1 MKGKTAAFIGRLG
14 TATQVEAA
22 RWVTDAGGK
31 VRRGLGRTT
40 DLAVIGHGAHTLLEA
55 GRLQARVVRAQ
66 KLRIDVVSENAF
78 LRRLGRMESQAS
90 AARSI
95 SAPQIQA
102 KSGLAADAL
111 KLLALFDV
119 VETGKDGMFGF
130 RDLVAAREV
139 AGLLASGAGLAEV
152 IASVYALGP
161 GADDGNRLSQV
172 KLVRAEDGIVIR
184 MGQGTADL
192 DGQMLLA
199 LPATGD
205 PSADDLFEGALS
217 AEEDGHL
224 DLAAG
229 LYERCLGVD
238 RRDPS
243 IAFNLANVLRDLG
256 ETRQARLHYQIA
268 LDIDRRFVDARFNLA
283 HLDENAGNL
292 DAATTQ
298 LRAAIDLDPTYADA
312 LFNLAGIYYRQGAL
326 AGAAK
331 CWEQYLEIDD
341 QGEWAAK
348 ARQALDLVR
357 QQLG

>member
-1 MKGKTAAFIGRLG
+1 MKGKTAVFIGRFG
-14 TATQVEAA
+14 AATQVEAA
-22 RWVTDAGGK
+22 RWVKDAGGK
-31 VRRGLGRTT
+31 VRRGLSRTT
-40 DLAVIGHGAHTLLEA
+40 DLAVIGRGAHTLLEA
-55 GRLQARVVRAQ
+55 GRLQARVAGAE
-66 KLRIDVVSENAF
+66 KLHIDVISENAF
-78 LRRLGRMESQAS
+78 LRRLGRMQDQPPAE
-90 AARSI
+90 RSI
-95 SAPQIQA
+95 SAQQIQA
-102 KSGLAADAL
+102 KSGLSADAA

-119 VETGKDGMFGF
+119 VEHGRDGMFGF

-229 LYERCLGVD
+229 LYARCLGAD

-256 ETRQARLHYQIA
+256 EMGQARLHYQIA

-283 HLDENAGNL
+283 HLNENAGNL

-298 LRAAIDLDPTYADA
+298 LRAAIDSDPTYADA
-312 LFNLAGIYYRQGAL
+312 MFNLAGIHYRQGAL
-326 AGAAK
+326 TQAAE
-331 CWEQYLEIDD
+331 CWQQYLEIDD
-341 QGEWAAK
+341 HGEWAAK

-357 QQLG
+357 QQLN